1 MNTWIYLS
9 PHLDDVALSL
19 GGLLWEQA
27 AAGDE
32 TAVWTICAG
41 DMPDEPLSPFAQSL
55 HARWETG
62 PEAMVRRRA
71 EDIVACSILGAS
83 HRHFSIPD
91 CIYRQSLLTG
101 DYLYASENS
110 LFGRLHPDEQVLVR
124 ELSQTLKEALTPE
137 VNLVCPLGLGN
148 HVDHQLTRAAA
159 EHLQI
164 PLWYYADYPYLQDVP
179 DWQPQQMNSVQFAIS
194 EKGIMTWGNAVAA
207 HQSQI
212 STFWEDL
219 SDMRRSIKAYS
230 QQMGGQILWKMKR
243 TNVLK

>member
-1 MNTWIYLS
+1 MTKWIYLS

-41 DMPDEPLSPFAQSL
+41 DMPDEALSPFAESL

-62 PEAMVRRRA
+62 YEAMVQRRS
-71 EDIVACSILGAS
+71 EDVEACRILGAS

-91 CIYRQSLLTG
+91 CIYRQSERTG
-101 DYLYASENS
+101 EYLYKSENS
-110 LFGRLHPDEQVLVR
+110 LFGPLHPDEQILVR
-124 ELSQTLKEALTPE
+124 KLSQTLKEALTPE

-159 EHLQI
+159 EQIQI

-179 DWQPQQMNSVQFAIS
+179 DWRPEDMYPFQYSIS
-194 EKGIMTWGNAVAA
+194 EEGVDAWGDAVAA

-212 STFWEDL
+212 STFWANV
-219 SDMRRSIKAYS
+219 SDMRRSIRAYS
-230 QQMGGQILWKMKR
+230 QQMVGLILWKMGR
-243 TNVLK
+243 TNVLQ